1 MIYKL
6 TKKKSIKGNWFYELK
21 WKPYHKLKITQFVT
35 GLTIEDVFSQLNK
48 KNENKKTMV
57 SDAK

>member
-21 WKPYHKLKITQFVT
+21 WKPYPQLKITQFVV
-35 GLTIEDVFSQLNK
+35 GLTIDEVFK
-48 KNENKKTMV
+48 KVNL
-57 SDAK
+57 